1 MRNLLNNISQ
11 KFGLTRTEVN
21 TIIFVLVIFVFG
33 LGINLTKLE
42 IEQVNQQKFDYSFH
56 DSLFKALEN
65 EKRNELIILEK
76 KEKKVDSEL
85 ELLDFSNT
93 ELDSKKE
100 IALNLLTINL
110 NDADL
115 ETLIKLPGIG
125 PKTAEKIIILRTQ
138 KDGFSSVDELIE
150 VLVTEVSVNR
160 TAQLILRHLQSCC
173 QIGDT
178 QIMVGVGEFAHQ
190 FIERVNQRRIFRQH
204 RRQST

>member
-150 VLVTEVSVNR
+150 VKGIGLKKLNR
-160 TAQLILRHLQSCC
+160 IKRFL
-173 QIGDT
+173 
-178 QIMVGVGEFAHQ
+178 
-190 FIERVNQRRIFRQH
+190 FIEQ
-204 RRQST
+204 

>member
-11 KFGLTRTEVN
+11 KFGLTKIEIN

-33 LGINLTKLE
+33 LGINLSE
-42 IEQVNQQKFDYSFH
+42 IELREVNQQKFDYSFH

-65 EKRNELIILEK
+65 EKRNELIALEK

-100 IALNLLTINL
+100 TVLFPSIINL

-138 KDGFSSVDELIE
+138 KGGFSNVDEL
-150 VLVTEVSVNR
+150 TEVKG
-160 TAQLILRHLQSCC
+160 
-173 QIGDT
+173 IGLKKLNK
-178 QIMVGVGEFAHQ
+178 IRSFL
-190 FIERVNQRRIFRQH
+190 FIE
-204 RRQST
+204 

>member
-11 KFGLTRTEVN
+11 KFGLTKIEIN

-33 LGINLTKLE
+33 LGINLSE
-42 IEQVNQQKFDYSFH
+42 IELREVNQQKFDYSFH

-65 EKRNELIILEK
+65 EKRNELIALEK

-85 ELLDFSNT
+85 ELLDFSNS

-100 IALNLLTINL
+100 SGIFPSAINL

-125 PKTAEKIIILRTQ
+125 PKTAEKIIVLRTQ
-138 KDGFSSVDELIE
+138 KGGFSNVDEL
-150 VLVTEVSVNR
+150 TEVKG
-160 TAQLILRHLQSCC
+160 
-173 QIGDT
+173 IGLKKLNK
-178 QIMVGVGEFAHQ
+178 IKNFL
-190 FIERVNQRRIFRQH
+190 FIE
-204 RRQST
+204 

>member
-1 MRNLLNNISQ
+1 MRNLLDNISQ

-150 VLVTEVSVNR
+150 VKGIGLKKLNR
-160 TAQLILRHLQSCC
+160 IKRFL
-173 QIGDT
+173 
-178 QIMVGVGEFAHQ
+178 
-190 FIERVNQRRIFRQH
+190 FIEQ
-204 RRQST
+204 

>member
-11 KFGLTRTEVN
+11 KFGLTKAEIN
-21 TIIFVLVIFVFG
+21 SIIFVLAIFVFG
-33 LGINLTKLE
+33 LGINLSK
-42 IEQVNQQKFDYSFH
+42 IELGEVNQQKFDYSFH

-65 EKRNELIILEK
+65 EKRNELITRQK

-100 IALNLLTINL
+100 TVLFPSIINL

-125 PKTAEKIIILRTQ
+125 PKTAEKIIVLRTQ
-138 KDGFSSVDELIE
+138 KGGFSNVDEL
-150 VLVTEVSVNR
+150 TEVKG
-160 TAQLILRHLQSCC
+160 
-173 QIGDT
+173 IG
-178 QIMVGVGEFAHQ
+178 QKKLNKIKNFL
-190 FIERVNQRRIFRQH
+190 FIE
-204 RRQST
+204 

>member
-1 MRNLLNNISQ
+1 LRNLLNNISQ
-11 KFGLTRTEVN
+11 KFGLTKAEIN
-21 TIIFVLVIFVFG
+21 SIIFVLAIFVFG
-33 LGINLTKLE
+33 LGINLSKIELE
-42 IEQVNQQKFDYSFH
+42 EVNQQKFDYSFH

-65 EKRNELIILEK
+65 EKRNELITRQK

-100 IALNLLTINL
+100 TVLFPSIINL

-138 KDGFSSVDELIE
+138 KGGFSNVDEL
-150 VLVTEVSVNR
+150 TEVKG
-160 TAQLILRHLQSCC
+160 
-173 QIGDT
+173 IGLKKLNK
-178 QIMVGVGEFAHQ
+178 IKSFL
-190 FIERVNQRRIFRQH
+190 FIE
-204 RRQST
+204 